1 MRTSTA
7 AALACVAIA
16 IAAPSGADE
25 DALVRAYVGR
35 PVQILMDLP
44 ATTQGL
50 DYYPRRP
57 DPMDARER
65 QARLSSN
72 GVGVP
77 ANGVVVVTKIKV
89 KKDHVEFH
97 LGAGGRSQ
105 MPSRPSTYVPESKL
119 EGELEKQLKEAT
131 TEQEKKRLRAELAE
145 ERDRRDRERR
155 RREAR
160 AERSYQEAL
169 SQHTPEEWALLA
181 GSRVNVRFDGRVP
194 ADVLTPQGFARAL
207 GAVAD
212 FNPTPDA
219 IAAGGQGDEDVEAGA
234 GLPAHKG
241 ESRED
246 LDARLGPPDDC
257 SASRQG
263 GVQVQTC
270 TYDLD
275 EATLEASFAGG
286 LLVRFVITSN

>member
-1 MRTSTA
+1 MQTSTA
-7 AALACVAIA
+7 AALAFAAIA

-57 DPMDARER
+57 DPIDVREA
-65 QARLSSN
+65 QQRLSRN
-72 GVGVP
+72 GIGVP
-77 ANGVVVVTKIKV
+77 ANDVVVVSKIKV
-89 KKDHVEFH
+89 KKDHIEFH

-105 MPSRPSTYVPESKL
+105 MPSRPSSYVPESKL
-119 EGELEKQLKEAT
+119 ERELKRQIKDAT
-131 TEQEKKRLRAELAE
+131 SEREKKRLRAELADA
-145 ERDRRDRERR
+145 RDRRNRERR

-160 AERSYQEAL
+160 AERRYQDAL
-169 SQHTPEEWALLA
+169 SEHTPEEWAMLA

-194 ADVLTPQGFARAL
+194 ADALTPQGFARAL
-207 GAVAD
+207 RAVVD
-212 FNPTPDA
+212 FNPSPDA
-219 IAAGGQGDEDVEAGA
+219 IAAGGQGDEDMGVTAD
-234 GLPAHKG
+234 LPAHKG

-275 EATLEASFAGG
+275 EATLQASFAGG